1 MISWPNSRECSVSIP
16 DITLHM
22 LHASPH
28 IGLTCSYGFQSY
40 TFHCQAEKSFSRIED
55 SEYSTGEISSGCV
68 DMRWTILGSHVHAR
82 SWHLSHITY
91 CRWCDLWQMKYCD
104 VMGKPQ
110 QIDIV
115 QVGTFT
121 ELRSWDH
128 SCSFSYDG
136 PSSVM
141 LFVHIKASLV
151 ELHMFN
157 RSWIVSSSIIVG
169 FYPSLCMWCIHKNS
183 INTVHWKEIP
193 AHEAVQNLWVWIFFF
208 FLMQKTQHFHY
219 VRHSA

>member
-1 MISWPNSRECSVSIP
+1 MISWPNSRECSASIP

-82 SWHLSHITY
+82 SWHLSHTTY

-104 VMGKPQ
+104 VWASDGQAPADWYCTGGYIHWASELGPQ
-110 QIDIV
+110 
-115 QVGTFT
+115 
-121 ELRSWDH
+121 L
-128 SCSFSYDG
+128 
-136 PSSVM
+136 
-141 LFVHIKASLV
+141 L
-151 ELHMFN
+151 
-157 RSWIVSSSIIVG
+157 
-169 FYPSLCMWCIHKNS
+169 
-183 INTVHWKEIP
+183 
-193 AHEAVQNLWVWIFFF
+193 F
-208 FLMQKTQHFHY
+208 FLWWSFLCHAFCSH
-219 VRHSA
+219 